1 MEHIFYGKSFSRPI
15 GYKIMFEES
24 PRDDHHH
31 VGGDEWNLPNCRLCE
46 TPMHQLVC
54 LDLKDDRL
62 SELRGEHCEELVL
75 FSCLNCSMLWEEQFF
90 KLDFQNRSAAVIK
103 QEQEEFEK
111 ADDED
116 QIPAPLRHV
125 PVSLVEMEAEDYP
138 TSEERYDEIFTA
150 LGTAYF
156 GRVFGKP
163 LLAEDELDLTC
174 CECGQDMTFVALITG
189 ENDFDEKYG
198 DLFFGEVILYFS
210 LCPACHILKV
220 EAQSI

>member
-90 KLDFQNRSAAVIK
+90 KLDFQNRLQLSSNKNRKSLKRLMTKIKYRLRCGMSRFRLSRWKLKIILLLKRGTMRFLQHSGPHILAA
-103 QEQEEFEK
+103 
-111 ADDED
+111 
-116 QIPAPLRHV
+116 
-125 PVSLVEMEAEDYP
+125 Y
-138 TSEERYDEIFTA
+138 
-150 LGTAYF
+150 
-156 GRVFGKP
+156 
-163 LLAEDELDLTC
+163 LA
-174 CECGQDMTFVALITG
+174 
-189 ENDFDEKYG
+189 
-198 DLFFGEVILYFS
+198 S
-210 LCPACHILKV
+210 LCSQKTSLI
-220 EAQSI
+220 